1 MKTVFSLFGTIVGA
15 VLVGALAPSL
25 SRAAEEAKQAA
36 IVAGELSAIA
46 NQLQLR
52 PETAIDF
59 TKVSGEYCFD
69 VHITEGGHMHHH
81 AVDPTKTREDVI
93 DFVNAE
99 PLIKA
104 GVKVDSLPRFPGKL
118 GSMTPNQWYFLPAGE
133 IDPHHGFKWP
143 FPVLIKAA
151 DLK

>member
-1 MKTVFSLFGTIVGA
+1 MKGVFTLLGIIVGA

-69 VHITEGGHMHHH
+69 VHITQGGHMHHH
-81 AVDPTKTREDVI
+81 AVDPTKTQEDVI

-104 GVKVDSLPRFPGKL
+104 GIPVDRLPRFPGGL
-118 GSMTPNQWYFLPAGE
+118 NSMTPNQWYFLPAGE
-133 IDPHHGFKWP
+133 QDPHHGFKWP
-143 FPVLIKAA
+143 FPVLMRAA